1 MTRNNRGFAIVEVL
15 VAAALLG
22 GIALAI
28 SKLTQDQ
35 LKSTK
40 TVETR
45 FEYNAILND
54 IREILGSRQSCQATF
69 IDQNAI
75 NLPAGTVT
83 KIMDTRT
90 SPPSER
96 FIANT
101 DYNSAPQYGAGGT
114 IRILSFRLSSTI
126 DPETGFSG
134 TSRVG
139 TTNLYVKFAFGTDK
153 TYSSNTIERKIKLNV
168 TTHSVADRR
177 ILDCS
182 STGAQA
188 DYELRYVN
196 VNGDYMDGPLEI
208 QNGAWIDIRPG
219 ASIQVQNGSN
229 ITLNGNAYIDFLS
242 DRRLKEDVT
251 PLPKV
256 LKKLSKLRPV
266 TYNWKEDGKADQ
278 GLIAQE
284 VKKIFPHLVH
294 ETASGYYSVNYIML
308 TPLLIKS
315 VQELD
320 AENRQL
326 KNQLHQIR
334 NEQNKINT
342 MIHEMR
348 KENCLN
354 SPQSEICK

>member
-54 IREILGSRQSCQATF
+54 IREILGSRESCRATF
-69 IDQNAI
+69 LNRNAVA
-75 NLPAGTVT
+75 LPAGTVT
-83 KIMDTRT
+83 QIMDTRT
-90 SPPSER
+90 NPATAKYRSNLTYS
-96 FIANT
+96 A
-101 DYNSAPQYGAGGT
+101 APQYGAGGT
-114 IRILSFRLSSTI
+114 IRILSFRLTSTN
-126 DPETGFSG
+126 DPETGFPDA

-153 TYSSNTIERKIKLNV
+153 TYSSNTLERKIKLNV
-168 TTHSVADRR
+168 TTVSAADRS
-177 ILDCS
+177 ITDCS
-182 STGAQA
+182 STGAQS
-188 DYELRYVN
+188 DYEARYVN

-208 QNGAWIDIRPG
+208 RSGAWIDILTG
-219 ASIQVQNGSN
+219 ASIQLRTGSN
-229 ITLNGNAYIDFLS
+229 MTLNGTAYIDFLS
-242 DRRLKEDVT
+242 DRRLKENVF

-256 LKKLSKLRPV
+256 LKQVNKLRPV
-266 TYNWKEDGKADQ
+266 AYNWKEDGRADQ

-294 ETASGYYSVNYIML
+294 EAENGYFSVNYIML

-320 AENRQL
+320 AENQKL
-326 KNQLHQIR
+326 KNQLRQIQK
-334 NEQNKINT
+334 EQNKINSI
-342 MIHEMR
+342 IHEMR
-348 KENCLN
+348 IESYLH
-354 SPQSEICK
+354 SPQKSL